1 MKRRGHRWY
10 WILLPLTVL
19 LTTPDALAC
28 DCANCQAAQAA
39 AMQQALTQIDAQKP
53 IPANSV
59 THVYKNVACEN
70 QLGNYGTMLGDL
82 GQLLG
87 NVNGGS
93 QIVQLLQT
101 LFGSA
106 QSACGGTGGA
116 VGSNTTT
123 VQWTPLTNP
132 SAVQTAIN
140 DAQGG
145 AGNANFQNLFQ

>member
-1 MKRRGHRWY
+1 MKRRGHQWY
-10 WILLPLTVL
+10 WILPLTAL
-19 LTTPDALAC
+19 LTMPEAMAC

-70 QLGNYGTMLGDL
+70 QLGNYGTMLDEL

-93 QIVQLLQT
+93 QVVQLLQT

-106 QSACGGTGGA
+106 QSACGGAGGT
-116 VGSNTTT
+116 VGINATA
-123 VQWTPLTNP
+123 VQWAALTNP

>member
-1 MKRRGHRWY
+1 MKRRRQQWY
-10 WILLPLTVL
+10 WILPLTAL
-19 LTTPDALAC
+19 LAMPDALAC

-70 QLGNYGTMLGDL
+70 QLGNYGTMLDEL

-106 QSACGGTGGA
+106 QSACGGTGGT
-116 VGSNTTT
+116 VVSNTTT
-123 VQWTPLTNP
+123 VQWTPPTNP
-132 SAVQTAIN
+132 SAVQNAIN
-140 DAQGG
+140 NAQGG

>member
-1 MKRRGHRWY
+1 MKRRGYRWY
-10 WILLPLTVL
+10 WILPLTAL
-19 LTTPDALAC
+19 LTMPEALAC

-70 QLGNYGTMLGDL
+70 QLGNYGMMLGYLD
-82 GQLLG
+82 QLLG

-93 QIVQLLQT
+93 QVVQLLQT

-106 QSACGGTGGA
+106 QSACGGTGGT
-116 VGSNTTT
+116 VGINATA

>member
-1 MKRRGHRWY
+1 MKRRGYWWY
-10 WILLPLTVL
+10 WILPLTAL
-19 LTTPDALAC
+19 LTMPDALAC
-28 DCANCQAAQAA
+28 DCANCEAAQAA

-59 THVYKNVACEN
+59 THVYKNAACEN
-70 QLGNYGTMLGDL
+70 QLGNYGTMLDEL
-82 GQLLG
+82 DQLLG

-93 QIVQLLQT
+93 QVVQLLQT

-106 QSACGGTGGA
+106 QSACGGTGGI
-116 VGSNTTT
+116 VGNNNTA

>member
-1 MKRRGHRWY
+1 MKRRGYRWY
-10 WILLPLTVL
+10 WILPLAAL
-19 LTTPDALAC
+19 LTMPEALAC

-101 LFGSA
+101 LFSSA
-106 QSACGGTGGA
+106 QSACGSTGGT
-116 VGSNTTT
+116 VGSNTTA

-132 SAVQTAIN
+132 SAVQNAIN

>member
-10 WILLPLTVL
+10 WLLPMTAL
-19 LTTPDALAC
+19 LTMPDVLAC

-70 QLGNYGTMLGDL
+70 QLGNYGTMLDDL

-87 NVNGGS
+87 SVNGGS

-101 LFGSA
+101 LFGTT
-106 QSACGGTGGA
+106 QSACGGTGGT
-116 VGSNTTT
+116 VGNNTTT
-123 VQWTPLTNP
+123 VQWTPPTNP

>member
-1 MKRRGHRWY
+1 MKRRGYWWY
-10 WILLPLTVL
+10 WILPLTAL

-70 QLGNYGTMLGDL
+70 QLGNYGTMLDEL
-82 GQLLG
+82 DQLLG

-106 QSACGGTGGA
+106 QSACGSTGGT
-116 VGSNTTT
+116 VGINATA
-123 VQWTPLTNP
+123 VQWTALTNP